1 MSILDTIGS
10 ILPGIATTLG
20 GPAAGA
26 AVSFLSEKLLGK
38 KNGTQAEVL
47 EAFQGLTPEQ
57 ILKTKEWDYE
67 FSVAQLKASSEAN
80 QGQVSINL
88 EEAKSSSIFN
98 SGWRPFIGWV
108 CGFSLAYAA
117 IFDPFVRFVAQV
129 IFAYHGVFPV
139 INTEI
144 TLQVLVG
151 ILGLGGYRTYEK
163 VKGTK

>member
-10 ILPGIATTLG
+10 ILPGIATALG

-26 AVSFLSEKLLGK
+26 AVSFLSGKLLGK
-38 KNGTQAEVL
+38 KDGTQAEVL
-47 EAFQGLTPEQ
+47 QALQGLTPEQ
-57 ILKTKEWDYE
+57 ILKTQEWDDE
-67 FSVAQLKASSEAN
+67 FSMAQLKAESDSK
-80 QGQVSINL
+80 QGQIAINL

-117 IFDPFVRFVAQV
+117 VFDPFIRFVAQV
-129 IFAYHGVFPV
+129 IFAYNGVFPI

-144 TLQVLVG
+144 TLQVLIG

>member
-1 MSILDTIGS
+1 MSILDAIGK
-10 ILPGIATTLG
+10 ILPGIATSLG

-38 KNGTQAEVL
+38 KDGTQAEVL

-57 ILKTKEWDYE
+57 QLKVKEWDFE
-67 FSVAQLKASSEAN
+67 FSMAQLKAESDSK
-80 QGQVSINL
+80 QGQIAINL

-117 IFDPFVRFVAQV
+117 VFDPFIRFVAQV
-129 IFAYHGVFPV
+129 IFAYNGIFPI